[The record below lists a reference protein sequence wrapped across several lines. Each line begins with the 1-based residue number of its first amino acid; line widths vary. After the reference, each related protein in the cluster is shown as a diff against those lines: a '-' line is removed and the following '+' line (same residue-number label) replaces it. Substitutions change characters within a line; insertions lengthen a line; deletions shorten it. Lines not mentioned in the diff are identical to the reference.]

1 MEDQLVQLLAN
12 TQLPDQAPRQQAE
25 IELKHARSNPAFPL
39 SLANVAAH
47 TSIDT
52 AIRQSALTNLRLFI
66 EKNWSTEDPDGEP
79 QIPIADEIRGQLKQ
93 TLLDLSLSP
102 EEDRKVKISAR
113 YAHQTLLVPQETQNC

>member
-25 IELKHARSNPAFPL
+25 IELKRARSNPAFPL

-52 AIRQSALTNLRLFI
+52 SIRQAALTNLRLFI
-66 EKNWSTEDPDGEP
+66 EKNWSAEEDDSEP
-79 QIPIADEIRGQLKQ
+79 QIPIADESRGQLKQ
-93 TLLDLSLSP
+93 TLLDLALSP

-113 YAHQTLLVPQETQNC
+113 YAP